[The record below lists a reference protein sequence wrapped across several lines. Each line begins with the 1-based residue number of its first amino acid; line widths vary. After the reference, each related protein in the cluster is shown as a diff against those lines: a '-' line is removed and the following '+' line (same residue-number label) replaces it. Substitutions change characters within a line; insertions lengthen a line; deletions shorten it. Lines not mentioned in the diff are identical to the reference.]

1 MDTLKVLHSLQAFV
15 DIRHS
20 CLGASSS
27 GYPPPSPDCDHRFAF
42 GRRQGRVAEVWV
54 QRDGEEG
61 GEEKHM
67 KNGTPGPFRVVCFLG
82 FLDTNVC

>member
-1 MDTLKVLHSLQAFV
+1 MTIGLPL
-15 DIRHS
+15 
-20 CLGASSS
+20 
-27 GYPPPSPDCDHRFAF
+27 
-42 GRRQGRVAEVWV
+42 GRVAEVWV